1 MGDVIDVSA
10 GRRGFLRKTGL
21 LITNVALIYPLTR
34 LAQAQSAGGEKKAE
48 EVFPPEDLMREHGVL
63 RRILLMYEN
72 LQGRLGR
79 GEAFPPEALSGAA
92 RIIQTF
98 IENYHEKL
106 EEDHLFPRFEKAR
119 KLVEL
124 VEVLRQQHKAGRVLT
139 EFILKSAGADS
150 LKDAAK
156 RKEIAEALHRFIVLY
171 RPHAARE
178 DTVLFPTL
186 RSVVSEREFDL
197 MGEAFEDK
205 EQELFGTGGFE
216 KIVTRVA
223 DLEKL
228 LGIYDLGQFTPP
240 K

>member
-1 MGDVIDVSA
+1 MGDVINVSA

-34 LAQAQSAGGEKKAE
+34 LAQAQSAGDQKKAE
-48 EVFPPEDLMREHGVL
+48 EVLPPEDLMREHGVL
-63 RRILLMYEN
+63 RRILLMYED

-79 GEAFPPEALSGAA
+79 GEEFPPEALSAA
-92 RIIQTF
+92 AHIIQSF

-139 EFILKSAGADS
+139 AFVLKSAGADS
-150 LKDAAK
+150 LKDASK
-156 RKEIAEALHRFIVLY
+156 RKEIAEALHRFIVMY

-178 DTVLFPTL
+178 DTILFPAL
-186 RSVVSEREFDL
+186 RSVVSAREFDL

-205 EQELFGTGGFE
+205 EEELFGKDGFE
-216 KIVTRVA
+216 KIVAQVA
-223 DLEKL
+223 ELEKL
-228 LGIYDLGQFTPP
+228 LGIHDLAQFTPP

>member
-1 MGDVIDVSA
+1 MSGAIDESA
-10 GRRGFLRKTGL
+10 ARRSFLWKTGL
-21 LITNVALIYPLTR
+21 LITNAALIYPITR
-34 LAQAQSAGGEKKAE
+34 LAQAQSREDEKKAE
-48 EVFPPEDLMREHGVL
+48 DVFPPEDLMREHGVL

-72 LQGRLGR
+72 LRDRLSR
-79 GEAFPPEALSGAA
+79 EEKFPVEALSGAA
-92 RIIQTF
+92 HIIQSF

-119 KLVEL
+119 KLVDL
-124 VEVLRQQHKAGRVLT
+124 VEVLRAQHEAGRLIT
-139 EFILKSAGADS
+139 ALILKFSGADS
-150 LKDAAK
+150 LKEAAK
-156 RKEIAEALHRFIVLY
+156 RKEIAEALHRFIVMY

-178 DTVLFPTL
+178 DTVLFPAL

-205 EQELFGTGGFE
+205 EQELFGKNGFE
-216 KIVTRVA
+216 KIVTQVA

-228 LGIYDLGQFTPP
+228 LGIYDLAQFTPP